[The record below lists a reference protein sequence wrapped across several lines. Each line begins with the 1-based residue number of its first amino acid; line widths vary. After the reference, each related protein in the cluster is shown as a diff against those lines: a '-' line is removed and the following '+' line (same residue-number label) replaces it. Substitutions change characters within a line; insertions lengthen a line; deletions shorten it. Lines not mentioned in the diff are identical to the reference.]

1 MSLTTKAHIKRAIE
15 ASGPNVDPALMRRA
29 VLALWNEL
37 EAMAAQNGSDSRT
50 ISITADDEISIRAG
64 DASILMKK
72 DGTIRIS
79 GKDVMIDASG
89 KVNVKGSS
97 DVVIR
102 GSKILQN

>member
-1 MSLTTKAHIKRAIE
+1 MCLTTKAHIKRAIE
-15 ASGPNVDPALMRRA
+15 NSGPNVDPALMRSA

-37 EAMAAQNGSDSRT
+37 EAVAAQAGSGGKA
-50 ISITADDEISIRAG
+50 ISINGDDEVGIRAG
-64 DASILMKK
+64 DASIRMKK

-79 GKDVMIDASG
+79 GKDIAIDASG

-102 GSKILQN
+102 GAKILQN